1 VFLGGLVV
9 NTFLKRACKQDC
21 DLIFN
26 WANDVSVRKN
36 SFNSNELN
44 YDEHVVWF
52 DNKLHSNNSII
63 FLFYYNNLPV
73 GQVRIDI
80 ENKVGIISY
89 SIDKDFIG
97 CGLSIE
103 MLRLLEVNVNK
114 DVNKLIGNVKFGNVA
129 SQKIFEKLG
138 YAKSVNENFI
148 KYYKLI

>member
-1 VFLGGLVV
+1 M

-114 DVNKLIGNVKFGNVA
+114 DVNKLIGNVKFGNVG

-138 YAKSVNENFI
+138 YVKSVNENFI